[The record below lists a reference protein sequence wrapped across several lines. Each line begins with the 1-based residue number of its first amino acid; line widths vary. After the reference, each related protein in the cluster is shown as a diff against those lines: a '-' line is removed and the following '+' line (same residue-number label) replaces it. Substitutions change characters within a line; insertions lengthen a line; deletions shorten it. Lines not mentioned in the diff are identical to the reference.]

1 MYNKTNHTIVNI
13 LTLHFVLHIPRFY
26 SIVYKHMLLVYRP
39 FNLARL
45 ARAKLLN
52 LRTHICNV
60 RTFFETIYAPKDI
73 WMGMWQSS
81 HPISFC
87 FLLSFVMYW
96 SYNGTLISRV
106 CLTHFP
112 FLHPCNLFFI
122 IRTKNKRKHL
132 NICWYI

>member
-1 MYNKTNHTIVNI
+1 MQLRNWF
-13 LTLHFVLHIPRFY
+13 FVLHIPEFLFNC
-26 SIVYKHMLLVYRP
+26 YKHMLLVHRT

-52 LRTHICNV
+52 LRTHICSV

-106 CLTHFP
+106 SLTHFP